1 MNMNKFQ
8 IDDSLSN
15 LKLKDKISG
24 TIDNVV
30 PQEKEP
36 EVYDYGKL
44 LAGGEDLGRIVN
56 EGGTLFFDCPPL
68 SYQENCVYNI
78 DESGKENKDYFSIVD
93 QDTPFGQI
101 IDWKTPRIARDED
114 GELIILDDVIQEECD
129 ENIIR

>member
-30 PQEKEP
+30 PKEKEP

-68 SYQENCVYNI
+68 SYQENFVYNI

-93 QDTPFGQI
+93 QDTPFGQVI
-101 IDWKTPRIARDED
+101 GSKTPRIARDED
-114 GELIILDDVIQEECD
+114 G
-129 ENIIR
+129 